1 MAKKIIVAVIA
12 LLLLYG
18 VYRLVTTSEP
28 MITGTY
34 SCHTETEEYYFAA
47 SEEKGIFYIYQNESV
62 FLDADTGSYDMNKGL
77 YESGTCTLKTY
88 GHYLLESE
96 TLGQQEITIEN
107 GTFSLTISGE
117 TYLFEK
123 MSDSPALNGN
133 LHDIYDRTPRCSR
146 LQLIPQNF
154 NLTRKMDETEN
165 LRFRGIFI
173 NNKES

>member
-1 MAKKIIVAVIA
+1 M
-12 LLLLYG
+12 
-18 VYRLVTTSEP
+18 
-28 MITGTY
+28 
-34 SCHTETEEYYFAA
+34 
-47 SEEKGIFYIYQNESV
+47 
-62 FLDADTGSYDMNKGL
+62 FLGADTGSYDMNKGL

-133 LHDIYDRTPRCSR
+133 LHDIY
-146 LQLIPQNF
+146 LIEHPDAPDF
-154 NLTRKMDETEN
+154 
-165 LRFRGIFI
+165 
-173 NNKES
+173 S

>member
-1 MAKKIIVAVIA
+1 
-12 LLLLYG
+12 
-18 VYRLVTTSEP
+18 

-34 SCHTETEEYYFAA
+34 SCHTETEEYYFTA

-62 FLDADTGSYDMNKGL
+62 FHDADTGSYDMNKGL

-107 GTFSLTISGE
+107 GTFSLTISGD

-133 LHDIYDRTPRCSR
+133 LHDIY
-146 LQLIPQNF
+146 LIEHPDAPDF
-154 NLTRKMDETEN
+154 
-165 LRFRGIFI
+165 
-173 NNKES
+173 S